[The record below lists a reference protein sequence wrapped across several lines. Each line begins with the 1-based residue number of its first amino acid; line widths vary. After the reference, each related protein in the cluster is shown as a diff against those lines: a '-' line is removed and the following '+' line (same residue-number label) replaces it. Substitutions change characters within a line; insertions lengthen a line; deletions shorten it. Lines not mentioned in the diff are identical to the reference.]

1 MLPDPPVTL
10 IIGYHMLRMS
20 TLAAVLA
27 ASVCLPAIA
36 ETYAN
41 PDDAWWRAFIETLDG
56 AEPDL
61 TAAARQ
67 DRRYMDADEFRRDEV
82 LADIVAEMQARRQQ
96 IDPAT
101 AIVTLPMQ
109 ARLGDYSSDLG
120 GFPVSLFA
128 PDTYLPIAGG
138 RQLHFRN
145 ARELALYPVE
155 LEAAKDLRARI
166 GLDDAIAEL
175 TLEDIRPSN
184 TRRGAYDAHVA
195 RVAYSTREGEPLLTV
210 DATPET
216 ARAGADTASAADAIR
231 TAVTEAAG
239 LPPLGVTWAEAQEQF
254 MGNDYYYVV
263 NTAKWYPPMGP
274 QPVYVRRDG
283 AILTLKEPEADK
295 SFRVYLQPVEGDWG
309 QDTGVSFSVTNVLGQ
324 GGLDTDG
331 LGTGLNCGTPD
342 VEDRCAVLRFEPAE
356 GGHIM
361 TAAWGVIE
369 LPGDV
374 QPEDA
379 IAHFGDPDAFNIA
392 TTKLGYEVEDVRI
405 GRKAPRTNGLGVTA
419 TMALAGAPLDEASFY
434 DPMSMTTGGTIPRQI
449 QIFAIEGAEGRMP
462 VLYVLSR

>member
-10 IIGYHMLRMS
+10 VIGYHMLRMS
-20 TLAAVLA
+20 TLAALLA
-27 ASVCLPAIA
+27 ASVCLPASA

-41 PDDAWWRAFIETLDG
+41 PDDAWWQALIETLDG
-56 AEPDL
+56 SEPDL

-67 DRRYMDADEFRRDEV
+67 DLRYMDADEFSRDQV
-82 LADIVAEMQARRQQ
+82 LADTVAEMQARRRQ

-155 LEAAKDLRARI
+155 LEAAKGLRARI
-166 GLDDAIAEL
+166 GLSDVIAEL

-195 RVAYSTREGEPLLTV
+195 RVAYSTRQGEPLLTV
-210 DATPET
+210 EAAPEP
-216 ARAGADTASAADAIR
+216 AREGADSAFGADAIR
-231 TAVTEAAG
+231 TAITEAAG
-239 LPPLGVTWAEAQEQF
+239 LPRLGATWVEAQEQF
-254 MGNDYYYVV
+254 MRNDYYYVV
-263 NTAKWYPPMGP
+263 NTAKWYPPSGP
-274 QPVYVRRDG
+274 EPVYVRRDG
-283 AILTLKEPEADK
+283 AILTLHEPEADRG
-295 SFRVYLQPVEGDWG
+295 FRVYLQPIEGHWG
-309 QDTGVSFSVTNVLGQ
+309 QDTGASFSVTDVLGQ
-324 GGLDTDG
+324 DGLDTDG
-331 LGTGLNCGTPD
+331 LGAGLNCGTPD
-342 VEDRCAVLRFEPAE
+342 VADRCAVLQFDPAE
-356 GGHIM
+356 GGHVM

-369 LPGDV
+369 LPGNV
-374 QPEDA
+374 RPGDA
-379 IAHFGDPDAFNIA
+379 LASFGDLAAFDMA
-392 TTKLGYEVEDVRI
+392 KTQLGYQVEDVRI
-405 GRKAPRTNGLGVTA
+405 GHKSPRANGLGVTA
-419 TMALAGAPLDEASFY
+419 TMALAGAPLDEAPVY
-434 DPMSMTTGGTIPRQI
+434 DPLSMTTGGTIPRQI
-449 QIFAIEGAEGRMP
+449 EIFAVEGAEDRTP

>member
-1 MLPDPPVTL
+1 
-10 IIGYHMLRMS
+10 MLRMS
-20 TLAAVLA
+20 TLSAVLA
-27 ASVCLPAIA
+27 ASVCLPASA

-41 PDDAWWRAFIETLDG
+41 PDDTWWRAFIEALDG

-61 TAAARQ
+61 AAAARQ
-67 DRRYMDADEFRRDEV
+67 DRRYVDADEFSRDQV

-145 ARELALYPVE
+145 AREMALYPLE
-155 LEAAKDLRARI
+155 LEAAKGLRARI
-166 GLDDAIAEL
+166 GLNDVIAEL

-195 RVAYSTREGEPLLTV
+195 RVAYSTRQGEPLLTV
-210 DATPET
+210 EAAPEP
-216 ARAGADTASAADAIR
+216 ARAGADTASSADAIR

-239 LPPLGVTWAEAQEQF
+239 LPPLGATWAEAQEQF
-254 MGNDYYYVV
+254 LGDDYYYVV
-263 NTAKWYPPMGP
+263 NAAKWYPPMGP
-274 QPVYVRRDG
+274 QPVYVRRDA
-283 AILTLKEPEADK
+283 AILTLQEPEADK
-295 SFRVYLQPVEGDWG
+295 GFRVYLQPVEGDWG
-309 QDTGVSFSVTNVLGQ
+309 QDTGVSSNVTDVLGQ

-331 LGTGLNCGTPD
+331 LGAGLNCGTPD
-342 VEDRCAVLRFEPAE
+342 VADRCAVLRFEPAE
-356 GGHIM
+356 GGHIL
-361 TAAWGVIE
+361 TAAWGIME

-374 QPEDA
+374 RPEDA
-379 IAHFGDPDAFNIA
+379 FTRFGDPDAFDTA
-392 TTKLGYEVEDVRI
+392 TTQLGYEVEDVRI

-419 TMALAGAPLDEASFY
+419 TMALAGGPLDEAPVY
-434 DPMSMTTGGTIPRQI
+434 DPLSMTTGGTIPREI
-449 QIFAIEGAEGRMP
+449 EIFAIEGAEDRTP
-462 VLYVLSR
+462 LLYVLSR